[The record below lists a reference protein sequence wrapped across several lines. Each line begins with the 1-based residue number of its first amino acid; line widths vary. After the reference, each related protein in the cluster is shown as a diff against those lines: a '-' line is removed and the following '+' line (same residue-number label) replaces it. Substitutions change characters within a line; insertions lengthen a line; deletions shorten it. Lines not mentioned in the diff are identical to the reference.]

1 MSAWY
6 LLHCKARQ
14 EARARE
20 HVENQGYTTSLPQV
34 KLQKVLRGKRT
45 SCIEPLFP
53 NYLFVQLNESTAN
66 FNALR
71 STRGVNSFV
80 RFGGVPAIVPNE
92 VMQHILAIEEQ
103 HLAAPDQKQTFA
115 AGAQVEIAEG
125 PFAGL
130 KAVYELPKG
139 DERCMVLL
147 DMLGKQ
153 QRIEIEERSI
163 RSSHGTN

>member
-34 KLQKVLRGKRT
+34 KLQKLLRGKRT

-53 NYLFVQLNESTAN
+53 NYLFVQLNENTAN

-71 STRGVNSFV
+71 STRGVNGFV
-80 RFGGVPAIVPNE
+80 RFGGVPATVPAT
-92 VMQHILAIEEQ
+92 VMQHILAIEAEQ
-103 HLAAPDQKQTFA
+103 LSAPATKQGFQ
-115 AGAQVEIAEG
+115 AGAAVEITEG
-125 PFAGL
+125 PFSGL
-130 KAVYELPKG
+130 KGVYDIAKG
-139 DERCMVLL
+139 DERCLVLL

-163 RSSHGTN
+163 RSS

>member
-14 EARARE
+14 EARARVN
-20 HVENQGYTTSLPQV
+20 VENQGYTTSLPQV
-34 KLQKVLRGKRT
+34 KLQKLLRGKRT

-53 NYLFVQLNESTAN
+53 NYLFVKLDQSTAN

-71 STRGVNSFV
+71 STRGVNGFV
-80 RFGGVPAIVPNE
+80 RFAGVPAKVPSA
-92 VMQHILAIEEQ
+92 VMQQILAIEE
-103 HLAAPDQKQTFA
+103 KQLHEPSVKQSFP
-115 AGAQVEIAEG
+115 AGTKVEITEG

-130 KAVYELPKG
+130 QAVYEISKG
-139 DERCMVLL
+139 EERCMVLL

-153 QRIEIEERSI
+153 QRIEIEERLL
-163 RSSHGTN
+163 RSP